1 MKNFSPERLEYLLSN
16 MPTDM
21 SLFEQRIKEIGLFDY
36 DGIYATDISAGM
48 LRYAREAE
56 ERNQYAADKLR
67 TAFENVWE
75 AEEAGVVKL
84 REIREQLGEY
94 SAYIQRLGEALNVD
108 KGFSVLGM
116 QKNIQGIMQMYPT
129 VGMDSLA
136 LIKIQ
141 REISRFVKEFFAK
154 PDLLQGMSQKDIEA
168 FLTSFESLHPGALT
182 IAGVFL
188 KKLQSDKYDYSKV
201 KNYIK
206 TFLYCGMER
215 NGTYEPVNYRYKD
228 ELTPEMIEELKE
240 EIGLPDDFKVDKV
253 VVLNQPSGAMGAGH
267 TAVMLIGEDG
277 SGLYYSYHG
286 NFENEWL
293 PIIAGYSADGYMD
306 RVYLTSDEVE
316 TFFTD
321 NKISGRISQV
331 GEHDTQVNHNNLE
344 EWQANINNGT
354 GDENPYTRGIVYDIE
369 DEQGWK
375 MISEAEFIRNNES
388 EEYNLYANNCGQQVS
403 QITSAGDVQYG
414 KESELSPQM
423 VEISSTISIANMVG
437 INHATQSGQGVI
449 VFGSYLLGLAR
460 QEGTMPNVVYESEI
474 QHTEGVSGDLSVI
487 YEEIEVTK

>member
-36 DGIYATDISAGM
+36 DGIYATDISAGI

-56 ERNQYAADKLR
+56 ERNEYAADKLR

-75 AEEAGVVKL
+75 AEEAGVIKL

-94 SAYIQRLGEALNVD
+94 NAYIQRLGDALTVD
-108 KGFSVLGM
+108 KGFSANGM
-116 QKNIQGIMQMYPT
+116 HKNIQGIMQMYPT

-154 PDLLQGMSQKDIEA
+154 PDMLQGMSQKDIEA

-201 KNYIK
+201 RNYIK

-215 NGTYEPVNYRYKD
+215 NGTYEPANYRYKD
-228 ELTPEMIEELKE
+228 ELTPETIEELKE

-253 VVLNQPSGAMGAGH
+253 VVLNQPDGAGGAGH

-286 NFENEWL
+286 NFEGNEL
-293 PIIAGYSADGYMD
+293 SIYMGNSVDGEMK
-306 RVYLTSDEVE
+306 RVYLNSDEVKE
-316 TFFTD
+316 FC
-321 NKISGRISQV
+321 
-331 GEHDTQVNHNNLE
+331 
-344 EWQANINNGT
+344 T
-354 GDENPYTRGIVYDIE
+354 GDQSGMISLYTDEVKAEDDKPYVNGIVIDINE
-369 DEQGWK
+369 EQGWE
-375 MISEAEFIRNNES
+375 MISEAERIRNDET
-388 EEYNLYANNCGQQVS
+388 EQYNLYANNCGHRVS
-403 QITSAGDVQYG
+403 QILLAGEVKYASSEGSTLDERLEAATNNSIQLQNGQNVQI
-414 KESELSPQM
+414 P
-423 VEISSTISIANMVG
+423 IG
-437 INHATQSGQGVI
+437 IYWIDNARNYA
-449 VFGSYLLGLAR
+449 FGSVSLYYNIA
-460 QEGTMPNVVYESEI
+460 ENITNIKTDGTIPNSTFEMESQNADE
-474 QHTEGVSGDLSVI
+474 TGRVSGTLDTLYNDGAI
-487 YEEIEVTK
+487 